1 MKKIIKFSKSY
12 REILN
17 IKDNL
22 IKENSTIIKK
32 ILSVNKKY
40 SQQKKRKKCKNC
52 NRTLEKFD
60 FKTHLVKYHICKRC
74 NHLNGA
80 YEETDKFLTWLYN
93 SSDKKKYGS
102 SYLEKKNVSNK
113 LKKIYEPKV
122 NFLISSLKNKKFDVF
137 EIGSGTGLFLKA
149 CENRKING
157 IGYETNKSFVSF
169 ADKLLTKNKVEHINI
184 KNIEKIVLKNN
195 RKVLVLIS
203 TLEHL
208 KNPNKILRNF
218 KKSKADYLYFN
229 VPLFSL
235 SSLIQISYQDVYP
248 RNLSGAH
255 THLYTK
261 ESIDYFVKKFNF
273 KIISEWWFGSDFAD
287 LYRSLLVS
295 GKNKKTKGY
304 IDKYFGNKID
314 LLQKILDRDKISS
327 EVHMVLKK

>member
-1 MKKIIKFSKSY
+1 MKKIIKYSKSY

-17 IKDNL
+17 IKDTL
-22 IKENSTIIKK
+22 VKENSTIIKK
-32 ILSVNKKY
+32 ILLVNKKY
-40 SQQKKRKKCKNC
+40 SQQKRRKKCKNC
-52 NRTLEKFD
+52 NHTLKKFD
-60 FKTHLVKYHICKRC
+60 FITHLVKYHICKKC

-80 YEETDKFLTWLYN
+80 YEETDKFLSWLYN
-93 SSDKKKYGS
+93 STDKKKYGS
-102 SYLEKKNVSNK
+102 SYLEKKNISNK

-122 NFLISSLKNKKFDVF
+122 NFLISSLKKEKFDVF

-149 CENRKING
+149 CENKKING
-157 IGYETNKSFVSF
+157 IGYETNKSFVNF
-169 ADKLLTKNKVEHINI
+169 ADKLLDVNKVKHTNI
-184 KNIEKIVLKNN
+184 KNIEKIVLENK

-208 KNPNKILRNF
+208 KNPNEILLNF

-235 SSLIQISYQDVYP
+235 SSLLQISYQDVYP

-261 ESIDYFVKKFNF
+261 ESIDYFVKKFKF

-295 GKNKKTKGY
+295 EKNENTKQY

-314 LLQKILDRDKISS
+314 LLQKILDRDKVSS

>member
-102 SYLEKKNVSNK
+102 SYLEKK
-113 LKKIYEPKV
+113 
-122 NFLISSLKNKKFDVF
+122 
-137 EIGSGTGLFLKA
+137 
-149 CENRKING
+149 
-157 IGYETNKSFVSF
+157 
-169 ADKLLTKNKVEHINI
+169 
-184 KNIEKIVLKNN
+184 
-195 RKVLVLIS
+195 
-203 TLEHL
+203 
-208 KNPNKILRNF
+208 
-218 KKSKADYLYFN
+218 
-229 VPLFSL
+229 
-235 SSLIQISYQDVYP
+235 
-248 RNLSGAH
+248 
-255 THLYTK
+255 
-261 ESIDYFVKKFNF
+261 
-273 KIISEWWFGSDFAD
+273 
-287 LYRSLLVS
+287 
-295 GKNKKTKGY
+295 
-304 IDKYFGNKID
+304 
-314 LLQKILDRDKISS
+314 
-327 EVHMVLKK
+327 M